1 MKGNRGEGQIRG
13 ESEREEDESRDR
25 RTSHTIDIRKE
36 SLLYTHK
43 KNRIMNS

>member
-13 ESEREEDESRDR
+13 ESEREEDESKDR
-25 RTSHTIDIRKE
+25 RAFHTIDIRKE